1 YGGFKG
7 GSSIGVLAGAYYVE
21 HDDRAWVVTMQ
32 THGDDAA
39 LVADPALYF
48 DPVDDAM
55 LLIQKDATS

>member
-1 YGGFKG
+1 
-7 GSSIGVLAGAYYVE
+7 
-21 HDDRAWVVTMQ
+21 MQ

-39 LVADPALYF
+39 LVADPAQYF